1 MAHALSYP
9 NARQQ
14 LRSLFDTA
22 VARAYPGDDLLSHL
36 PAVDG
41 GQIIVV
47 GAGKAGAA
55 MAQVVERS
63 FDRISAGL
71 VLVPYGHSKPCSR
84 VEIVEAGHPVP
95 DTFGYEGAKKILAL
109 ATALGEGDS
118 LICLLS
124 GGGSALLNLPLEG
137 ITLEEKRAVTKDLLI
152 SGATIHEINTVRK
165 HLSRVKGGRLAK
177 AAFPARTITLAISDV
192 PGDDPSTIAS
202 GPTVGDRT
210 TRGDAVDILRKY
222 HLELPPAIDTLLASD
237 QSESPNP
244 DDASLSRTEY
254 SVTATAADALRAA
267 ASLAQQRGFQVAELG
282 DNVEGLAQDIA
293 AEHARLFQDLQH
305 GSTPSPFLMLSGGEL
320 TVRVNGMGRGGPNQ
334 EYLLAL
340 AIALDGR
347 PDTFAIACDTDG
359 IDGASTS
366 AGALITPDTLARA
379 RSLGMH
385 PQDYLRDN
393 NAGAFFERLGDLVTT
408 GPTCTNVND
417 FRAIAYIPGGD

>member
-1 MAHALSYP
+1 
-9 NARQQ
+9 
-14 LRSLFDTA
+14 
-22 VARAYPGDDLLSHL
+22 
-36 PAVDG
+36 
-41 GQIIVV
+41 
-47 GAGKAGAA
+47 
-55 MAQVVERS
+55 
-63 FDRISAGL
+63 
-71 VLVPYGHSKPCSR
+71 
-84 VEIVEAGHPVP
+84 
-95 DTFGYEGAKKILAL
+95 
-109 ATALGEGDS
+109 
-118 LICLLS
+118 
-124 GGGSALLNLPLEG
+124 LPLEG

-267 ASLAQQRGFQVAELG
+267 ASLAQQRGFRVAELG